1 MPDCIKDATLG
12 PILKI
17 TGFRAQDHRH
27 DNGYTVIQKV

>member
-12 PILKI
+12 PILEN

-27 DNGYTVIQKV
+27 DNG